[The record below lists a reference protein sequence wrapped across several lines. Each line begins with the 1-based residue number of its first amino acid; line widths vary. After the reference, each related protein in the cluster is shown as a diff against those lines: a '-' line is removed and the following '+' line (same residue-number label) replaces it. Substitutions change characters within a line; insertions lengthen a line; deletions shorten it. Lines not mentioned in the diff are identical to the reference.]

1 MAKRR
6 KFTTAEKISIIKEA
20 SSKGVSR
27 TLSKYD
33 VYPATF
39 YSWKKKLEQMGEEGF
54 HHGITTKQLRQ
65 IRKLEKENK
74 SLKEMVAEKELVIR
88 ALKETRGKS

>member
-20 SSKGVSR
+20 TIKGISR

-33 VYPATF
+33 VYPATY
-39 YSWKKKLEQMGEEGF
+39 YSWKKELEHMGEEGF
-54 HHGITTKQLRQ
+54 HHEITTKQLRQ
-65 IRKLEKENK
+65 IRKLENENK

-88 ALKETRGKS
+88 ALKEKRGMS